1 MTGTSASGRSLVSHT
16 AIVALALALG
26 QAAAYLVSVVAAR
39 ALGPDQFGIFA
50 ALLGILLI
58 GSVLAMG
65 LQAVAARRLVHVA
78 PAESGHVAASLMRAG
93 LIGGLAVT
101 AATLAVTPFL
111 RWWLEITSWP
121 LLIAVALTFVPLT
134 WAGATYGVAQGREDY
149 RRLAAAYALVGLGRG
164 IGGVIGAVVT
174 GDVLGTIV
182 GLLIGTSLGAIVAR
196 LAISPLISRPAASL
210 HRITSET
217 AHATHALLALFV
229 LTNIDVLLA
238 RALLTA
244 EAAGLY
250 GVGVIVAKVAFWL
263 PQFVGVVAFPR
274 FADGRRGRAT
284 VATIGAVFGIG
295 LVVVGATALL
305 PGLVVGIAGGPQY
318 TALVPM
324 AWLFA
329 AAGATFA
336 LGQALLLTRLAI
348 DDRRAVIVVWLAA
361 ALLVAMATWVLPHT
375 VTGLVISAL
384 IAGVALAAVG
394 IAAAVREVRL
404 GNDHG

>member
-1 MTGTSASGRSLVSHT
+1 MAGTPNSGRSLVSHT

-65 LQAVAARRLVHVA
+65 LQAVAARRLVHVTI
-78 PAESGHVAASLMRAG
+78 AERGPVAASLMRAG

-101 AATLAVTPFL
+101 AATLAVAPFL
-111 RWWLEITSWP
+111 RWWLDISSWP
-121 LLIAVALTFVPLT
+121 VLVGVALTFVPLT

-164 IGGVIGAVVT
+164 IGGVIGALVT
-174 GDVLGTIV
+174 GGVLGTIV
-182 GLLIGTSLGAIVAR
+182 GLLVGTTAGAIAAR
-196 LAISPLISRPAASL
+196 LIISPLVARPAAHL
-210 HRITSET
+210 HRVASET

-244 EAAGLY
+244 EDAGLY

-274 FADGRRGRAT
+274 FADARRGRAT
-284 VATIGAVFGIG
+284 VATVGAVFGIG
-295 LVVVGATALL
+295 VAVVGATALL

-318 TALVPM
+318 TALVPV
-324 AWLFA
+324 AWICA
-329 AAGATFA
+329 AAGAVFA

-348 DDRRAVIVVWLAA
+348 DDRRAVIVVWSAA
-361 ALLVAMATWVLPHT
+361 GLLVVLATWVLPHT
-375 VTGLVISAL
+375 VTGLVMSAL
-384 IAGVALAAVG
+384 IAGLALATVG
-394 IAAAVREVRL
+394 VSAAVREVRL
-404 GNDHG
+404 GKDHG